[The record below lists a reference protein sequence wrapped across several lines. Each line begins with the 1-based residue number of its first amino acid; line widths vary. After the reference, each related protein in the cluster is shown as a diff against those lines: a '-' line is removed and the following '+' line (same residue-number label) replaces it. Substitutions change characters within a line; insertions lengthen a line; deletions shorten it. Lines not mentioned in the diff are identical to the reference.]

1 VVSCVLVVIVVL
13 LSPVTLPVVLGIE
26 IVDVDLIVVIW
37 DHGLLPEQWR
47 SNIGLSRSII
57 NLHWRQ
63 SKSFSNFGVQHR
75 REDHIKL
82 EDHPPLLER
91 VPVLWHALA
100 LDLLQ
105 VASLDDL
112 SWERVSISIQETGW
126 TSVTHL

>member
-1 VVSCVLVVIVVL
+1 M
-13 LSPVTLPVVLGIE
+13 TLPVVLGIE

-47 SNIGLSRSII
+47 SNIGLSRSIV

-63 SKSFSNFGVQHR
+63 NFSKSFSNFGVQHR

-100 LDLLQ
+100 PDLFEDGIQ
-105 VASLDDL
+105 VLARY
-112 SWERVSISIQETGW
+112 ERVLVDLQQPAAAA
-126 TSVTHL
+126 LAQL

>member
-1 VVSCVLVVIVVL
+1 M
-13 LSPVTLPVVLGIE
+13 TLPVVLGIE

-37 DHGLLPEQWR
+37 DHGFLPEQRR
-47 SNIGLSRSII
+47 SNIGHSRSII

-63 SKSFSNFGVQHR
+63 NFSKSFRNFGVQHR
-75 REDHIKL
+75 REDHIEL

-105 VASLDDL
+105 VARLDDL
-112 SWERVSISIQETGW
+112 SWERVSTLFMGLVGHQ
-126 TSVTHL
+126 